1 MASCGSSNNVQPA
14 ATDKTDK
21 TEAPTSQETAAPSEE
36 PDNGLPFATDDRG
49 IATEPYNYPLPLT
62 TSNEVITYWWSTYS
76 PQFIPAGKTY
86 GETALPQEAYAR
98 TGVNVEY
105 VDVPTASRV
114 ENFGVLLASDDLC
127 DIMSYAEMYYPGNP
141 LQMVED
147 GYFANIL
154 EFAEYMPNYL
164 YQATY
169 ANPNDRD
176 TYESV
181 FYSDDVVPTAW
192 LL

>member
-1 MASCGSSNNVQPA
+1 LKKITALILAVLFTLLLMASCGSSNNVQPA

-127 DIMSYAEMYYPGNP
+127 DIMSYVRDTIPDSSP
-141 LQMVED
+141 MVED
-147 GYFANIL
+147 GYFANIFDL
-154 EFAEYMPNYL
+154 PSICPTICIRPPMP
-164 YQATY
+164 T
-169 ANPNDRD
+169 P
-176 TYESV
+176 
-181 FYSDDVVPTAW
+181 
-192 LL
+192 